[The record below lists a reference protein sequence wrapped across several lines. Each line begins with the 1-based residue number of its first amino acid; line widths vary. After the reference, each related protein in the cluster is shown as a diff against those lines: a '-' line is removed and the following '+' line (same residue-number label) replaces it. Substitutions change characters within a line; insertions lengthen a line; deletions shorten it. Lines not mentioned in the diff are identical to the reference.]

1 MPGTIFHGVKN
12 SGPDSEGRVQFWLY
26 WRRGSGYRAQIFRAR
41 PEDYEVVWHESEQA
55 ALKAVWNDNKEG
67 DNMTPALAPL
77 TPEQVG
83 SLLRS
88 GGPHPRVWAVVL
100 DDEGEPDGGPV
111 GVSPTGEISVVSP
124 WTGWEYSLPVG
135 RECLLASE
143 EEATA
148 IVFAA

>member
-1 MPGTIFHGVKN
+1 MPETIF
-12 SGPDSEGRVQFWLY
+12 
-26 WRRGSGYRAQIFRAR
+26 
-41 PEDYEVVWHESEQA
+41 
-55 ALKAVWNDNKEG
+55 
-67 DNMTPALAPL
+67 TPAPL
-77 TPEQVG
+77 TPEQAAD
-83 SLLRS
+83 LLRS

-111 GVSPTGEISVVSP
+111 GVSPTGEISVASP